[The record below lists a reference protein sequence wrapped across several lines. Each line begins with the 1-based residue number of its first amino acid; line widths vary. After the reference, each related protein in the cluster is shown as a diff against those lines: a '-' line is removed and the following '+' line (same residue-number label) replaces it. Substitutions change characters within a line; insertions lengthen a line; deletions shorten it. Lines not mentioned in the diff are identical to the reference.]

1 MVRFGIVG
9 FGLHAVKRLM
19 PGFRLA
25 RNACVTALSRRDAG
39 RARRSAKEHGIP
51 QAFVSAEELCRSP
64 EVDAV
69 FVATPDSCHLGD
81 TLVALECGKPVLLEK
96 PMAMN
101 AAEASQMV
109 ERARAKDLLLG
120 IAHIFR
126 FADSTRRLRQ
136 RVAAGEIGHVVF
148 ARSEFSY
155 VVAPGHPRTWIHDA
169 AIACGGPIADV
180 GVHCIDALRFIL
192 DDEVARVSASARA
205 SPFGSMEAAALVSLE
220 FRRSG
225 LGAVLVS
232 SLAEYRTPIEI
243 IGDRGILRADNA
255 LRVDGPITIELRRP
269 DGVETEQVS
278 NDLAYARQVDAFADA
293 VEGRANFPVPGEEGW
308 KNQVI
313 LDAAYRSMKS
323 GRTEAIASDGLAT
336 G

>member
-1 MVRFGIVG
+1 MVRFGIIG

-19 PGFRLA
+19 PGFRRAQNA
-25 RNACVTALSRRDAG
+25 RVTALSRRDAE
-39 RARRSAKEHGIP
+39 RASMSAEEHGIP
-51 QAFVSAEELCRSP
+51 QAFASAEELCRSP

-69 FVATPDSCHLGD
+69 FIATPNNCHLGD

-109 ERARAKDLLLG
+109 ERARAKGLLLG

-126 FADSTRRLRQ
+126 FAESTRRLRQ
-136 RVAAGEIGHVVF
+136 RIAAGEIGSVVF

-155 VVAPGHPRTWIHDA
+155 LVAAHARTWIHDA
-169 AIACGGPIADV
+169 AIAGGGPLADV

-192 DDEVARVSASARA
+192 DDEVARVSASARPGEA
-205 SPFGSMEAAALVSLE
+205 GGMEAAALVSLE

-243 IGDRGILRADNA
+243 VGERGILRADNA
-255 LRVDGPITIELRRP
+255 LRVDGPIAIELRRP
-269 DGVETEQVS
+269 GGVETEQVS
-278 NDLAYARQVDAFADA
+278 NELAYARQVDAFADA
-293 VEGRANFPVPGEEGW
+293 LEGRTAFPVPGEEGW

-313 LDAAYRSMKS
+313 LDAAYRSMKT
-323 GRTEAIASDGLAT
+323 GRTETVPSGDLAIG
-336 G
+336 

>member
-25 RNACVTALSRRDAG
+25 RNARVTALSRRDAG
-39 RARRSAKEHGIP
+39 RARISAEEHGIS
-51 QAFVSAEELCRSP
+51 QAFASAEELCRSP
-64 EVDAV
+64 QVDAV
-69 FVATPDSCHLGD
+69 FIATPDSCHLSD

-101 AAEASQMV
+101 AAEASRMV
-109 ERARAKDLLLG
+109 ERARARGLLLG
-120 IAHIFR
+120 IAQVFR

-136 RVAAGEIGHVVF
+136 RVAAGDIGHVVF

-155 VVAPGHPRTWIHDA
+155 LVAAHSRTWIHDA
-169 AIACGGPIADV
+169 AVACGGPIADV

-192 DDEVARVSASARA
+192 DDEVARVSARARP
-205 SPFGSMEAAALVSLE
+205 SEFGNMEAAAVVSLE

-243 IGDRGILRADNA
+243 VGDCGVLRADNA
-255 LRVDGPITIELRRP
+255 LSVDGPVTIELRRP
-269 DGVETEQVS
+269 GGVENEQVS
-278 NDLAYARQVDAFADA
+278 NQLAFARQVDSFADA
-293 VEGRANFPVPGEEGW
+293 VEGRAPFPVPGEEGL

-313 LDAAYRSMKS
+313 LDAAYRSIKT
-323 GRTEAIASDGLAT
+323 GRAEAIPSVDLPIE
-336 G
+336 

>member
-1 MVRFGIVG
+1 MVRFGIIG

-25 RNACVTALSRRDAG
+25 QNARVTALSRRDAG
-39 RARRSAKEHGIP
+39 RARASAEEHGIP
-51 QAFVSAEELCRSP
+51 QAFASAEELCRSP

-109 ERARAKDLLLG
+109 ERARAKGLLLG
-120 IAHIFR
+120 VAQIFR
-126 FADSTRRLRQ
+126 FAESTRRLRQ
-136 RVAAGEIGHVVF
+136 RIAASEIGNVVS

-155 VVAPGHPRTWIHDA
+155 VVPPGYPRTWIHDA
-169 AIACGGPIADV
+169 AIACGGPVADV

-192 DDEVARVSASARA
+192 DDEVSRVSASALA
-205 SPFGSMEAAALVSLE
+205 GETGMETAALVSLE

-243 IGDRGILRADNA
+243 VGERGVLRADNG
-255 LRVDGPITIELRRP
+255 LSVDGPVAIELRRSG
-269 DGVETEQVS
+269 GVETEQVS
-278 NDLAYARQVDAFADA
+278 NELAYARQVDAFADA
-293 VEGRANFPVPGEEGW
+293 VEGRAPFPVPGEEGW

-313 LDAAYRSMKS
+313 LDAAYRSIKT
-323 GRTEAIASDGLAT
+323 GRAETIPSADRVIG
-336 G
+336 